1 MERTTKIFLLDD
13 TSKALK
19 NQGFLER
26 QLQSGHS
33 FSSQPRYDRFD
44 TAAYLVL
51 THRLSLFRIPDIRE
65 KIKTFLNLF
74 LKVPAREHL

>member
-33 FSSQPRYDRFD
+33 FSSQPRYDHFD
-44 TAAYLVL
+44 TAA
-51 THRLSLFRIPDIRE
+51 
-65 KIKTFLNLF
+65 
-74 LKVPAREHL
+74 HLPEGGGPQGAAS